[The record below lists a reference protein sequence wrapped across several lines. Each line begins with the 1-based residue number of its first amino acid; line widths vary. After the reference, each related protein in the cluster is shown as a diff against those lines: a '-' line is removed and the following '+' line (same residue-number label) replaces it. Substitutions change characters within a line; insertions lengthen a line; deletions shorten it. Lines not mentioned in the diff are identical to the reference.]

1 MVNHNNNIAT
11 ANTLHRGAARRAGH
25 PVHDTAKI
33 LAEPRRKIL
42 KSVDGSTDVLFQ
54 PKPLKLNNCRCVLS
68 VAMSDEKLIEKMRNR
83 VAQCRRLAN
92 WVTDPHTR
100 AVLNQMADEGETD
113 LRQFE
118 ADHGGQDNDRREG

>member
-1 MVNHNNNIAT
+1 M
-11 ANTLHRGAARRAGH
+11 G
-25 PVHDTAKI
+25 
-33 LAEPRRKIL
+33 
-42 KSVDGSTDVLFQ
+42 
-54 PKPLKLNNCRCVLS
+54 
-68 VAMSDEKLIEKMRNR
+68 DEKLIEKMRNR

-118 ADHGGQDNDRREG
+118 ADHGEQDNDRREG